1 MGPTSRTEEDP
12 VTEPQDP
19 FAAPGD
25 PNQPPPG
32 YGTPP
37 PPPGYGT
44 PPPPPAYGAPPPAYG
59 APPPYG
65 QQPYGQQPYGAPMAG
80 GVQYASWGVRVVA
93 ALIDGAI
100 LLGVSLIVG
109 AVSRQLGQ
117 LAQLGVEVYFAYLV
131 GTKGQSPGKQVMKI
145 KIVRDA
151 DGQYLGF
158 GTAVLRWIAHIL
170 DALSLFIGFLW
181 PLWDPKRQTFADKIV
196 GSVPIRVG

>member
-1 MGPTSRTEEDP
+1 

-37 PPPGYGT
+37 PGGYGAPPPQPGYGT
-44 PPPPPAYGAPPPAYG
+44 PPPAGYGAPPPG
-59 APPPYG
+59 YG

-80 GVQYASWGVRVVA
+80 GVQYASWGLRVVA

-100 LLGVSLIVG
+100 LFGVALIVG

-117 LAQLGVEVYFAYLV
+117 LAQIGVEVYFAYLV

-145 KIVRDA
+145 KIVRDS
-151 DGQYLGF
+151 DGQYIGF

-170 DALSLFIGFLW
+170 DALPFLLGFLW
-181 PLWDPKRQTFADKIV
+181 PLWDAKRQTFADKIV